1 MRNKQKGQSLIEIIF
16 SVGVLVIVVTAV
28 ISLVVKTTGIKSQ
41 TNQRKKASEMGEV
54 VIENLMDLKENEAEA
69 FWKLDN
75 VTTPQTLPDF
85 EGYQY
90 VVNFTRAT
98 DGECSDTVDECA
110 RAVVTI
116 NWGSNQTLK
125 VNRFFS
131 KKM

>member
-1 MRNKQKGQSLIEIIF
+1 MNKQKGQSLIEIMF
-16 SVGVLVIVVTAV
+16 AVGVLVIVVTAV
-28 ISLVVKTTGIKSQ
+28 IGLIVKTTGIKSSIY
-41 TNQRKKASEMGEV
+41 QRKKANELGEV
-54 VIENLMDLKENEAEA
+54 IVENLMELKENEADT
-69 FWKLDN
+69 FWKLESIN
-75 VTTPQTLPDF
+75 TPQTLPDF

-90 VVNFTRAT
+90 MVNFIKAT

-116 NWGSNQTLK
+116 NWSNNQTLK